1 MSVQFLPSS
10 KIALVYGGV
19 STEHQISINTKPGVY
34 ILNIVDE
41 SNKRKSEKLIIK

>member
-1 MSVQFLPSS
+1 MTGRE
-10 KIALVYGGV
+10 VYKNTLDFT
-19 STEHQISINTKPGVY
+19 SQNEHQISINTKPGVY